1 MAVTREYP
9 MSAAEP
15 HRRPPSRRTLLALLA
30 VGWTA
35 LGPGREGRAQPVPP
49 PPPPPGTT
57 PATPAPPAPAPPAG
71 GTSADRPGIPAPPDV
86 VEGLRRTLARAIE
99 RFEARDLEG
108 VLAYV
113 SDAYW
118 TGPLTKRTVRAQLV
132 TMFQVNQQL
141 RARVRID
148 EVRLVGPQAWVW
160 STGDVSGQLAFVNQW
175 VGLFVWER
183 ELEIARREGGAW
195 RLYGYQ
201 Q

>member
-1 MAVTREYP
+1 MAATSEIR
-9 MSAAEP
+9 MRDAEP
-15 HRRPPSRRTLLALLA
+15 RRRPPSRRTLLALLA

-49 PPPPPGTT
+49 PPA
-57 PATPAPPAPAPPAG
+57 PAAPTPPAPAPPPG
-71 GTSADRPGIPAPPDV
+71 GASGDRPGVPAPPDV
-86 VEGLRRTLARAIE
+86 VEELRRTLARAIE

-118 TGPLTKRTVRAQLV
+118 TGPLTKRTVRAQLL

-160 STGDVSGQLAFVNQW
+160 STGDVAGQLAYVNQW